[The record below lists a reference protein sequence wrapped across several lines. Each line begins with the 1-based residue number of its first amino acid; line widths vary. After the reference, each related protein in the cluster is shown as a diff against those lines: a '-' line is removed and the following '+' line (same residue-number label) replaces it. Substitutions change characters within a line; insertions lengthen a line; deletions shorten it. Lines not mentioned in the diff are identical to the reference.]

1 MFVNVCWLATG
12 DEGYMDSWVAEVSI
26 VHPHGDII
34 RQYLKLKS
42 LQLDILTAKQ
52 QYLKEKAA
60 LLDLDDGQSVTALPL
75 QRACGVCWGA
85 HS

>member
-1 MFVNVCWLATG
+1 
-12 DEGYMDSWVAEVSI
+12 MDSWVAEVSI

-60 LLDLDDGQSVTALPL
+60 LLDLDDGQSVTAAALPL